1 MSKHVVKDMKKNL
14 FALLEC
20 VYVKGI
26 ENMKGGGFKSILE
39 VDEAL
44 LGKKPT
50 YGHGQISKLFKI
62 WVLGM

>member
-39 VDEAL
+39 VDEVL
-44 LGKKPT
+44 LGIKP
-50 YGHGQISKLFKI
+50 I
-62 WVLGM
+62 